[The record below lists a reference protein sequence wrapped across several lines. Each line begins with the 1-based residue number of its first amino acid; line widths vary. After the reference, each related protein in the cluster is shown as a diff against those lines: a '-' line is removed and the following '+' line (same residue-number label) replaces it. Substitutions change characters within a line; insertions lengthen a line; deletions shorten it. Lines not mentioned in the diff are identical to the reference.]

1 MKTLSSTLTH
11 SKNLD
16 TFRAGVKQEKN
27 HATCLINQS
36 RIRRNVILIFLILF
50 ISLSGFTQEIEFP
63 DFQVTSKSKQ
73 AQELYA
79 TGITAFMDVNLYKA
93 VDCFQKAAE
102 AEPNFIMPNVSLAL
116 YYFYLND
123 MERFKI
129 SAQKALTSNYTL
141 TESEKTLQEA
151 LKELVENPNA
161 NVTPYGSKL
170 VKMNPESLLAYDI
183 LATFQGFE
191 GDWPGQNKTYQHILE
206 FAKNPAPLYN
216 KLAYNYLEQNKLED
230 ALSYFLKYI
239 NLVPKN
245 PNAYDSMG
253 DYYLKAQDFRKAHIF
268 YLKAY
273 RLDSIHFK
281 ISQYKA
287 KKLEAKLNQ

>member
-1 MKTLSSTLTH
+1 MKTL
-11 SKNLD
+11 
-16 TFRAGVKQEKN
+16 
-27 HATCLINQS
+27 
-36 RIRRNVILIFLILF
+36 RRNISLIFLTLF
-50 ISLSGFTQEIEFP
+50 VSFSGFSKEMGLP
-63 DFQVTSKSKQ
+63 DFPVSSTSKQ

-79 TGITAFMDVNLYKA
+79 TGVTAFMDVDLYKA
-93 VDCFQKAAE
+93 VDCFQKAAD

-116 YYFYLND
+116 YYFHLND
-123 MERFKI
+123 MTRFKI
-129 SAQKALTSNYTL
+129 SAQKALTSSYTL
-141 TESEKTLQEA
+141 TESEKTILDA
-151 LKELVENPNA
+151 LKKLVENPVS
-161 NVTPYGSKL
+161 NVTAYGLKL

-183 LATFQGFE
+183 LATFQGFD
-191 GDWPGQNKTYQHILE
+191 GDWPGQNNTYQHILE

-239 NLVPKN
+239 NIVPKN

-253 DYYLKAQDFRKAHIF
+253 DYYLKAQDFKKAHIF